1 MLKELYIHLEGLV
14 KGRLW
19 LKVLIGMVLGV
30 VAGVLLGK
38 DTALV
43 SPEVSETL
51 TSWLAL
57 PGNLFIRLVQMIM
70 IPLVVSSVIQ
80 GIAGGEHKEELVK
93 TGPRVALYFVVTT
106 SVAILIGVITT
117 LLIQPGNYINSDAL
131 LLSGAGALE
140 VSAVGTGLNMT
151 AVPHMIT
158 DLLPDN
164 PLASMV
170 TGEMLSIV
178 IFAIIVGIA
187 LLKLPNSTARPIL
200 DLLGSIQEICM
211 TITKWAMKLA
221 PYAVF
226 GLICQITA
234 MVGINTIA
242 GLGMYILTV
251 CVGLSFLV
259 LFYVGVLL
267 TFARTPVRHFFSAA
281 KELLLLAFSM
291 ASSAAV
297 MPMSIKTAE
306 EKLGVDSSVS
316 RFIIPLGAT
325 INMDGTA
332 AYQAISTIFLAQVY
346 GLELNIL
353 SIILLVI
360 TTVAASIGTP
370 STPGAGVIV
379 LATVLSSVGI
389 PVTGIALI
397 IGVDRLLGMLRT
409 AVNVTG
415 DLTACMVF
423 NRQLE
428 KKKNSQQIAPISEE
442 IRTT

>member
-1 MLKELYIHLEGLV
+1 
-14 KGRLW
+14 
-19 LKVLIGMVLGV
+19 MVLGV
-30 VAGVLLGK
+30 LVGVLLGQE
-38 DTALV
+38 TGYV
-43 SPEVSETL
+43 TPEDSSL
-51 TSWLAL
+51 ITSWLAL

-70 IPLVVSSVIQ
+70 IPLIVSSVIQ
-80 GIAGGEHKEELVK
+80 GIAGGEHKDELIK
-93 TGPRVALYFVVTT
+93 TGPKVAVYFILTT
-106 SVAILIGVITT
+106 SVAIVIGVITT
-117 LLIQPGNYINSDAL
+117 LILKPGNYINSSTL
-131 LLSGAGALE
+131 LAQSGESTELQAE
-140 VSAVGTGLNMT
+140 VATFSFN
-151 AVPHMIT
+151 AVPNMIT

-178 IFAIIVGIA
+178 IFSIIVGIA
-187 LLKLPNSTARPIL
+187 LLNVSDKTSRPVL
-200 DLLGSIQEICM
+200 DLLTSIQEICM

-242 GLGMYILTV
+242 GLGMYILAV
-251 CVGLSFLV
+251 IIGLFGLIGFYILIL
-259 LFYVGVLL
+259 LFV
-267 TFARTPVRHFFSAA
+267 AKTPIGHFFASA

-306 EKLGVDSSVS
+306 EKLNVKPSVS
-316 RFIIPLGAT
+316 RFIIPVGAT
-325 INMDGTA
+325 VNMDGTA

-346 GLELNIL
+346 GLELGVL
-353 SIILLVI
+353 SIVLLVI
-360 TTVAASIGTP
+360 TAVAASIGTP

-379 LATVLSSVGI
+379 LATVLSSVGVPI
-389 PVTGIALI
+389 TGIALI

-423 NRQLE
+423 NSRLDNSSAKVVSE
-428 KKKNSQQIAPISEE
+428 KTEV
-442 IRTT
+442 TTS

>member
-1 MLKELYIHLEGLV
+1 VLKELYIHLEGLV

-19 LKVLIGMVLGV
+19 LKVIIGMVLGV
-30 VAGVLLGK
+30 VAGVLLGQE
-38 DTALV
+38 TGYV
-43 SPEVSETL
+43 SPENSSL
-51 TSWLAL
+51 ITSWLAL

-70 IPLVVSSVIQ
+70 IPLIVSSVIQ
-80 GIAGGEHKEELVK
+80 GIAGGEHKDELIK
-93 TGPRVALYFVVTT
+93 TGPKVALYFIITT
-106 SVAILIGVITT
+106 SVAIVIGVITT
-117 LLIQPGNYINSDAL
+117 LLIKPGNYINSSAL
-131 LLSGAGALE
+131 LSVGGVSAELE
-140 VSAVGTGLNMT
+140 VETSSFSLK
-151 AVPHMIT
+151 AVPNMIT

-178 IFAIIVGIA
+178 IFSIIVGIA
-187 LLKLPNSTARPIL
+187 LLNVSDKTSRPLL
-200 DLLGSIQEICM
+200 DLLSSIQEICM

-242 GLGMYILTV
+242 GLGMYILAV
-251 CVGLSFLV
+251 VVGLMGLV
-259 LFYVGVLL
+259 GFYILILLFV
-267 TFARTPVRHFFSAA
+267 AKTPVRHFFSSA

-306 EKLGVDSSVS
+306 EKLNVKPSVS
-316 RFIIPLGAT
+316 RFIIPVGAT

-346 GLELNIL
+346 GLELGVL
-353 SIILLVI
+353 SIVLLVI

-379 LATVLSSVGI
+379 LATVLSSVGVPI
-389 PVTGIALI
+389 TGIALI

-423 NRQLE
+423 NSRLGEPADTNKVVELE
-428 KKKNSQQIAPISEE
+428 KITS
-442 IRTT
+442 